1 MIRCPE
7 CGTDNPPQSRFCG
20 ICGTRIITTKPPAD
34 TDTTAIRLPA
44 AEVRI
49 GGIYAGRYE
58 ISEALG
64 RGGMGMIFKAED
76 TKLKRTVALKLLPP
90 DLTRDP
96 EARLRFIQEAQAA
109 SALEHANI
117 CTIYEIDETD
127 EGQMYIAMAYY
138 GGQTLKEKIE
148 KGPIAPEEA
157 VNIAVQLARG
167 LSRTHEAGIIH
178 RDIKP
183 ANIVVTERQ
192 EVRILDFGL
201 AKLAGQ
207 TGVTKTGTTMGTVL
221 YMSPEQARGKDVDHR
236 TDIWALGVV
245 LYEMLTGSL
254 PFRGDHDQTV
264 IYSILNVEPES
275 PISIRRDVPPGLD
288 HVVRKALRKRL
299 EERYRNVDD
308 MLADLLNIRDEL
320 RTSGVTRPIKA
331 VDRASTSKM
340 IVAPKPL
347 AVISFDNQTGEDK
360 YDYLSKAI
368 PNLLITNLEQSRFL
382 QVVTWERLHDL
393 LGKIGRQ
400 DAEVIDKGLGFELC
414 AAEGIDSIVLGSFT
428 KAGNMFATD
437 VKVLDVETKRL
448 VASTSSRGEGVDSI
462 LHTQIDDLSRGIIEG
477 VGISERKDFA
487 LPIAEVTTTSMDAYD
502 LFLGGR
508 DAYERLY
515 NDEARQHLEKAVELD
530 PTFAV
535 AYLYLAWVHGRLRD
549 TKARNMA
556 YEKAK
561 AFADKATKKERMY
574 IEAAYALSVE
584 RATERSF
591 HILRQMAQEFPQEKR
606 VHHQL
611 AARYRVKGLF
621 YQAIEEYDRV
631 LELDP
636 NYSWAINEIAY
647 MYTDVGDFEK
657 AREYFERNRTLYPED
672 ANPVDS
678 MGELFFRIGNFDDA
692 VAMYKQALDLKSD
705 FYYAYWEIAYAA
717 ALREDYT
724 EALRWIDTYIEK
736 SPSFGTKAD
745 GYIWKSF
752 YLLWCLDTEGAL
764 TEADRLDQLA
774 KDAGS
779 RLYQT
784 AAERLR
790 GWIHYQ
796 LGEYDASRRCFDA
809 CLEAIRSDPRE
820 FAPPETSYSIWTPDY
835 IPTLTAAYIF
845 ALALVDLRQGLI
857 DPARFR
863 LTEIRHFQPNYAD
876 VLHGELLLMERAYD
890 GAVAVLE
897 RASEWKLPYMSDI
910 DGMLAYNL
918 PPLKDVLARAYLA
931 RGDLDRAN
939 AEYMRLITIDQRKK
953 DRQLVH
959 PLYHLRLAKLYEAK
973 KWEARATEE
982 RERFA
987 DIVGGLDHIPQS
999 IMDAEQAPVK
1009 QPPPGAEPSPGP
1021 EAEAQG

>member
-7 CGTDNPPQSRFCG
+7 CGTDNPVQSRFCG
-20 ICGTRIITTKPPAD
+20 SCGTRLITAKPPAD
-34 TDTTAIRLPA
+34 TDTTAIRVPA
-44 AEVRI
+44 AGIQI
-49 GGIYAGRYE
+49 GGIYAGRYM
-58 ISEALG
+58 IVEALG
-64 RGGMGMIFKAED
+64 RGGMGMIYKAED
-76 TKLKRTVALKLLPP
+76 TKLRRTVALKLLPP

-138 GGQTLKEKIE
+138 GGETLKAKIE
-148 KGPIAPEEA
+148 KGPLAPEEA
-157 VNIAVQLARG
+157 VNVAVQLARG

-221 YMSPEQARGKDVDHR
+221 YMSPEQARGQDVDHR

-245 LYEMLTGSL
+245 LYEMVTGRL

-275 PISIRRDVPPGLD
+275 TISVRRDVPPGLD
-288 HVVRKALRKRL
+288 HIVRKALRKGL

-308 MLADLLNIRDEL
+308 MLADLLSIRDEL

-340 IVAPKPL
+340 VVAPRPI
-347 AVISFDNQTGEDK
+347 AVITFDNQTGEDK

-368 PNLLITNLEQSRFL
+368 PNLLITSLEQSRFL
-382 QVVTWERLHDL
+382 QVVTWERLRDL

-400 DAEVIDKGLGFELC
+400 DAEVIDKDLGFELC
-414 AAEGIDSIVLGSFT
+414 VAEGIDSIVVGSFT

-437 VKVLDVETKRL
+437 VKVLDVKTKQL
-448 VASTSSRGEGVDSI
+448 VGSTSSRGDGVDSI
-462 LHTQIDDLSRGIIEG
+462 LHTQIDELSRGIIEG
-477 VGISERKDFA
+477 VGIAERKDLA

-502 LFLGGR
+502 YFLRGR

-530 PTFAV
+530 CTFAV
-535 AYLYLAWVHGRLRD
+535 AYLYLAWVHSRLRD

-574 IEAAYALSVE
+574 IEAAYALSIE

-606 VHHQL
+606 VHHLL

-631 LELDP
+631 LDLDP
-636 NYSWAINEIAY
+636 SYSWAINEIAY

-657 AREYFERNRTLYPED
+657 AQEYFERNRTLYPED
-672 ANPVDS
+672 ANPIDS
-678 MGELFFRIGNFDDA
+678 MGELFFRMGNIDDA
-692 VAMYKQALDLKSD
+692 VAMYRQALELKPD
-705 FYYAYWEIAYAA
+705 FYYAYWEIAYVS
-717 ALREDYT
+717 ALKEDYAS
-724 EALRWIDTYIEK
+724 ALRWIDTYIEK
-736 SPSFGTKAD
+736 APSFGTKAD
-745 GYIWKSF
+745 GHIWKSF
-752 YLLWCLDTEGAL
+752 YLLWRLDTDGAL
-764 TEADRLDQLA
+764 AEAEELRELA
-774 KDAGS
+774 QDAGS
-779 RLYQT
+779 RLYAT

-796 LGEYDASRRCFDA
+796 LGQFDESRRCFDA
-809 CLEAIRSDPRE
+809 CLEAIRSDPQE
-820 FAPPETSYSIWTPDY
+820 FAPPETSYSIWTPDH
-835 IPTLTAAYIF
+835 IPTITAAYIF
-845 ALALVDLRQGLI
+845 AVGLVDLKQGLI
-857 DPARFR
+857 DTARFR
-863 LTEIRHFQPNYAD
+863 LTEVRHLQPNYAD
-876 VLHGELLLMERAYD
+876 ILHGELLLVEGAYD
-890 GAVAVLE
+890 RAIAVLE
-897 RASEWKLPYMSDI
+897 RASRWKLPYMSDI

-918 PPLKDVLARAYLA
+918 PPLSDVLARAYLA
-931 RGDLDRAN
+931 KGDLDRAN
-939 AEYMRLITIDQRKK
+939 AEYMRLITMDPRKR
-953 DRQLVH
+953 DRQLIH
-959 PLYHLRLAKLYEAK
+959 PLYHLRLAEVYQAK
-973 KWEARATEE
+973 KWETRATEE

-987 DIVGGLDHIPQS
+987 DLVGGLDHIPGS
-999 IMDAEQAPVK
+999 ILEAEQAPGKV
-1009 QPPPGAEPSPGP
+1009 PPRGP
-1021 EAEAQG
+1021 EGRPEPKAET